1 MLHVCDQRFDVTE
14 NLENFCELNKAII
27 GVFIINIQ
35 VQPTQTIYIKTVMI
49 ESTSV
54 LMAKAT
60 ALALVARLNL
70 QYINLLSVNNLCTS
84 WMPEITSIRRIGGS
98 NTSLVFLLTTQD
110 KQTQDFQRHGGLR
123 TR

>member
-1 MLHVCDQRFDVTE
+1 MLHVCDQRFDVTG
-14 NLENFCELNKAII
+14 NLENFCKLNKTII